1 VYNLLGEE
9 MNTLVLNRSLDK
21 GNHRFI
27 WAGNDDNG
35 NQLPSGVYLY
45 RMEVNSQN
53 GMPLYQD
60 TKKMI
65 LMK

>member
-1 VYNLLGEE
+1 
-9 MNTLVLNRSLDK
+9 MNTLALNRSLDK

-27 WAGNDDNG
+27 WAGKDDNG

-60 TKKMI
+60 TKKMV